1 MKKGYGRCTRCGCY
15 CHAEFDSDKTIA
27 ASLLSGEERMFQ
39 VTPAEWVSD
48 CCGAT
53 AEVWEEER

>member
-1 MKKGYGRCTRCGCY
+1 MKRGYGRCTRCGRY
-15 CHAEFDSDKTIA
+15 CLAKFDSGKQMFEGP
-27 ASLLSGEERMFQ
+27 SGKQVNYQ

-48 CCGAT
+48 CCVAT

>member
-1 MKKGYGRCTRCGCY
+1 MKRGYGRCTRCGCY
-15 CHAEFDSDKTIA
+15 CHAEYDSGKQMFEGP
-27 ASLLSGEERMFQ
+27 SGKPQWYQ
-39 VTPAEWVSD
+39 VDDPEWVSD